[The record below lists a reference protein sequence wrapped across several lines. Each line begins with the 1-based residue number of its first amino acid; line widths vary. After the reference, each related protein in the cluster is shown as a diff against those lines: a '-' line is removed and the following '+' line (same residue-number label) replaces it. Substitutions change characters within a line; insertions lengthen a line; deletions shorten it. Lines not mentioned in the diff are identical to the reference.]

1 MEPAAELHPDPI
13 LVVRK
18 DLKAAASLL
27 TPTEARYLVD
37 LYYQIQDFRKTTA
50 NQIRQIGDSEPTFL
64 IGWVFGNMETTEVEI
79 KKALDVYTTHETTG
93 MGKWAKGVMGIGP
106 VISAG
111 LLAHIDIAKCRTVGS
126 IWRFAGL
133 DPTSKWEKGKK
144 RPWNARLK
152 TLCWLMGQSFE
163 KVSNKEDSLYGKLY
177 KERKAKEW
185 ARNVAGGSTGRAPR
199 GYWRPRTSTR
209 RRRLISGCPVGYRKV
224 RCRRYWT
231 RATRRSFPRS
241 RQRKRRTACPCCHLD
256 ISARGHADGR
266 SRYSYA
272 TGSRRRTGG
281 ITERNRQSFTRLP
294 CLTTRT
300 RSSRRTRFNTVLER
314 ARNDDFTH
322 EPSEPNLEILQKMRA
337 SHST

>member
-185 ARNVAGGSTGRAPR
+185 ARNVAGEHRESAARILETKNIDKKTQAHLWLSGRVSQSEVQKILDEGDTEKLSTI
-199 GYWRPRTSTR
+199 T
-209 RRRLISGCPVGYRKV
+209 
-224 RCRRYWT
+224 
-231 RATRRSFPRS
+231 ATKKKDGLPMLPPGHI
-241 RQRKRRTACPCCHLD
+241 RQRACRWTVKVFLCHWFEEAYRRHHGKESPVIYSIAMLN
-256 ISARGHADGR
+256 HAHK
-266 SRYSYA
+266 
-272 TGSRRRTGG
+272 
-281 ITERNRQSFTRLP
+281 IEP
-294 CLTTRT
+294 E
-300 RSSRRTRFNTVLER
+300 NT
-314 ARNDDFTH
+314 
-322 EPSEPNLEILQKMRA
+322 I
-337 SHST
+337 